1 MESIQPKTDGPFGVP
16 VLSGHDGQGSIE
28 LLPTAI
34 YSCDVNGVI
43 TSFNKAAEELWGQ
56 KPQPGDTMWCGQVK
70 IFNPEGNEVQPELC
84 PMAIALK
91 EQRAVTGVEIIVER
105 PDGTLINVLPT
116 ATPVYDALGNFAGA
130 INMLVNIP
138 HKKNEDLLNEL
149 KYKSLSEVLERRVEE
164 RTLHLRQS
172 EERYHK
178 MIDEVQDYAILLLD
192 TEGTIVNWNQGA
204 EKIKGYSEKEILGKN
219 FRIFYRDHDREDKLP
234 EKLIQ
239 QAHDTGRAMHEGWR
253 LRKDGT
259 AFWGSIVI
267 TALHD
272 DDNNII
278 GFSKVTRDLTE
289 RKLADEQ
296 MAMYAK
302 DIEFRNRQLE
312 EYAYIASHDLQE
324 PLRKIQVFAEL
335 LETNITN
342 ESIARRHLDKISTAA
357 KRMSSLIKDVLRYSQ
372 LSRADELFAEVDLNA
387 TFEAIKEDFD
397 LLTHQKNVTIN
408 HGTLPTI
415 YGIPIQLNQLFS
427 NLLSNAIKF
436 SGNHPVVEVYADE
449 LTPEAITDYP
459 QLNKLHRYT
468 RISFKDNG
476 QGFDQQYGDQVFKMF
491 KRLSTN
497 PGTGIGLALCKK
509 IVENHS
515 GHIDVVSET
524 GKGTTFTIIL
534 PLQNIPDVIL

>member
-1 MESIQPKTDGPFGVP
+1 MESIQPQAYSPFGIP
-16 VLSGHDGQGSIE
+16 ELSGNDGQGSIE

-34 YSCDVNGVI
+34 YSCDANGVI

-56 KPQPGDTMWCGQVK
+56 KPRLGDTIWCGQVK
-70 IFNPEGNEVQPELC
+70 IFNPDGNEVQPEFC

-91 EQRAVTGVEIIVER
+91 EQRAITGVEIILELT
-105 PDGTLINVLPT
+105 DGKLINVLPT
-116 ATPVYDALGNFAGA
+116 ATTVYDALGNFAGT
-130 INMLVNIP
+130 INMLVNIS
-138 HKKNEDLLNEL
+138 HKKNEELFSEL
-149 KYKSLSEVLERRVEE
+149 KYKSVSEVLERKVEE
-164 RTLHLRQS
+164 RTLHLKQS

-178 MIDEVQDYAILLLD
+178 MVDEVQDYAILLLD
-192 TEGTIVNWNQGA
+192 PEGTIVNWNKGA
-204 EKIKGYSEKEILGKN
+204 EKIKGYTEKEILGKN
-219 FRIFYRDHDREDKLP
+219 FRIFYRDHDRESKLP
-234 EKLIQ
+234 ETLIK

-296 MAMYAK
+296 VAMYAK

-335 LETNITN
+335 LENNITN
-342 ESIARRHLDKISTAA
+342 EGAARRHLDKINMAA
-357 KRMSSLIKDVLRYSQ
+357 KRMTSLIKDVLRYSQ
-372 LSRADELFAEVDLNA
+372 LSRADELFAEVDLNT

-397 LLTHQKNVTIN
+397 LLTHQKSVTIN
-408 HGTLPTI
+408 HGNLPTI

-436 SGNHPVVEVYADE
+436 NNGEPIIEIYANE
-449 LTPEAITDYP
+449 LTPEATANYP

-476 QGFDQQYGDQVFKMF
+476 EGFDQQYGDQVFKMF

-534 PLQNIPDVIL
+534 PIQNIPDVVL